1 MSVYY
6 NDIDPYCCAVLKKNI
21 ERGNL
26 PQGDVDGRDIRTIRA
41 SELVEYRHVHLF
53 AGIGGFPLGIG
64 HLLDG
69 YHIVTGGFPCQPHS
83 LAGKRKA
90 SADER
95 DLWPETFRII
105 RQLRPDYAIG
115 ENVLGL
121 LSSESG
127 RFFGGI
133 LRDMAS
139 IGYDAQWT
147 VLRASDF
154 GAPHRRARVFL
165 VAYPSSQRPSS
176 IWHGLSTRENDT
188 TGTSSRTD
196 VAYHDGIGC
205 NRSKYHWERGQ
216 IHQNEKWNNQTTSQI
231 GEELQSQFGETH
243 GHAKLADAHIQR
255 CEECDV
261 ATSDGTVGLNT
272 RNVETFRVFGETQS
286 LMGGDAHGLS
296 RRLDGHRWPVG
307 PGQAQHDYEPSRV
320 TMEPQPHRVAR
331 LKALG
336 NAIVPQC
343 VEYIAQCI
351 LAREAMLEEGA
362 A

>member
-1 MSVYY
+1 MNKEKLVKHRKAYAPLECTHLGMRVYY
-6 NDIDPYCCAVLKKNI
+6 NDIDTYCCAVLRKNI
-21 ERGNL
+21 ERGKL
-26 PQGDVDGRDIRTIRA
+26 PQGDVDGRDIRTIDA
-41 SELVEYRHVHLF
+41 SDLMGYQHIHLF

-95 DLWPETFRII
+95 DLWPDTFRII
-105 RQLRPDYAIG
+105 RTFRPDYALG

-121 LSSESG
+121 LSSENG

-133 LRDMAS
+133 LRDLAS
-139 IGYDAQWT
+139 IGYDAQWC

-165 VAYPSSQRPSS
+165 VAYPGVNRCRDRAYQQEYRQRERTPDTCV
-176 IWHGLSTRENDT
+176 HGELQH
-188 TGTSSRTD
+188 
-196 VAYHDGIGC
+196 VAY
-205 NRSKYHWERGQ
+205 
-216 IHQNEKWNNQTTSQI
+216 T
-231 GEELQSQFGETH
+231 
-243 GHAKLADAHIQR
+243 HIQR
-255 CEECDV
+255 CEERDV
-261 ATSDGTVGLNT
+261 ATCDGTTRLNT

-307 PGQAQHDYEPSRV
+307 PGQAQQHDYEPSRV

-351 LAREAMLEEGA
+351 LRYEQSF
-362 A
+362 